1 MVYLIRQDF
10 TQRVVVNPFMLHKGG
25 VVKPGTYSRRAKN
38 IISSPILR
46 RRMEQAA
53 ELMIENCS
61 LPDACTTN
69 PDRVGK
75 VRVTKRGVR
84 KVMRLCTPEE
94 IQERIRNARE
104 CAARVLAVPVGGG
117 AGGAA

>member
-1 MVYLIRQDF
+1 MKMVYLVKQDF
-10 TQRVVVNPFMLHKGG
+10 VLKPVLNPYMLHKGG
-25 VVKPGTYSRRAKN
+25 VVKPGTYTRRAKN
-38 IISSPILR
+38 IISSPVLR

-53 ELMIENCS
+53 ELMIANCS

-69 PDRVGK
+69 PDNVGK

-94 IQERIRNARE
+94 VQERIRRARE
-104 CAARVLAVPVGGG
+104 CAATTLATGPVGGG
-117 AGGAA
+117 A

>member
-1 MVYLIRQDF
+1 VVFLVKQDF
-10 TQRVVVNPFMLHKGG
+10 TQKTVLNPYMLHKGG
-25 VVKPGTYSRRAKN
+25 VVKPGTYTRRAKN

-117 AGGAA
+117 GAGGA